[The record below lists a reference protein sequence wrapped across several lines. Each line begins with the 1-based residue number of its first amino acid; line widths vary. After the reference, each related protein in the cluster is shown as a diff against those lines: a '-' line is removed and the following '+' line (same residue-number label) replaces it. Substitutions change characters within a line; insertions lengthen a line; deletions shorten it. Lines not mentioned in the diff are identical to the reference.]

1 MKYLF
6 SKNLKTYSLQAKKL
20 QARNGFSII
29 EMLVATAL
37 FSVVMILAV
46 GALLTVIDGNRKA
59 QALKS
64 VMNNLNFAIES
75 MSRTMR
81 VGTLYNCRSAAPLS
95 NPKPPPPLQIAK
107 PNNCSNGGNLIA
119 FEPFGGDP
127 DDWSDQYVYKFSLS
141 PAPNA
146 RGRLERST
154 DGGDNF
160 IPITAPEVNIEKF
173 VFYVTGAED
182 DDDEQPRVVMTISGS
197 TGVKAKLRTEF
208 NLQTTVSQR
217 ILDLP

>member
-1 MKYLF
+1 MAK
-6 SKNLKTYSLQAKKL
+6 LKTTKHKRLTQ
-20 QARNGFSII
+20 RGFSII

-37 FSVVMILAV
+37 FSVVMVMAV
-46 GALLTVIDGNRKA
+46 SALLTVIDGNRKA

-81 VGTLYNCRSAAPLS
+81 VGIHYRCNDNLVAFVPPTPGPGIIEDPRNC
-95 NPKPPPPLQIAK
+95 
-107 PNNCSNGGNLIA
+107 
-119 FEPFGGDP
+119 PFGGHLVAFEAFGKVVGDP
-127 DDWSDQYVYKFSLS
+127 NDQYIYRFTRESG
-141 PAPNA
+141 PNS
-146 RGRLERST
+146 RGRIDRST

-182 DDDEQPRVVMTISGS
+182 DDDEQPKVVMTISGS
-197 TGVKAKLRTEF
+197 AGVKDRIRTEF
-208 NLQTTVSQR
+208 NLQTTISQR